1 MKLDIQKWN
10 PWNWFKHEEN
20 EEAGNVPVQR
30 EAQGQ
35 SSSLPSI
42 FRDDPLLNIHREI
55 DRMFE
60 GVFSNFGVG
69 RLPRLMSEGSVFG
82 NLQGTLLKPNVDI
95 KENKKNYKITV
106 EVPGV
111 EEGDVKLELANG
123 ALTISGEKKHEK
135 EEKDEHYHSV
145 ERSYGSFKRVLS
157 LPEDVNEDDI
167 EAKFKNGVLTITLPR
182 KEIAK
187 PKEEETKVI
196 DIQKAA

>member
-10 PWNWFKHEEN
+10 PWNWFKHEEK

-35 SSSLPSI
+35 GSSPPSI
-42 FRDDPLLNIHREI
+42 FSNDPLWNIHREI

-82 NLQGTLLKPNVDI
+82 SLQGTLLKPNVDI
-95 KENKKNYKITV
+95 KENKKNYKITL

-187 PKEEETKVI
+187 PNNEKTKVI